1 MEIGIV
7 GLPNV
12 GKSTIFNALTS
23 GHAASSNY
31 PFTTIDPNVG
41 AAGVPDHRL
50 TRLTKIFQSA
60 KTVPTAIRFVDIA
73 GIVQGANEGLGLGN
87 KFLSHIREVD
97 AIAHMVRCFRDP
109 DVVHTMGSVD
119 PERDIEVI
127 NMELVLADLASMEK
141 QLDKAQNQAKN
152 GEKFA
157 KEYFELA
164 KRVHQCLSDGKP
176 VRALKLEASATR
188 PFGLLTDK
196 PVLYVGNV
204 DESKESVELA
214 NKLLPKIASR
224 DDASWLTICGK
235 LEAEIAELEGADRE
249 AFLKDLGLK
258 QSGLERM
265 IEAAYK
271 LLGLITFLTSG
282 PDETRAWTVKKGA
295 AAPEAAGKIHSDI
308 EKGFIRADI
317 YHFNDID
324 SLGSEAAVREKGLLR
339 SEGKTYLMK
348 DGDVV
353 FFHFQNR

>member
-41 AAGVPDHRL
+41 IAGIPDHRL
-50 TRLTKIFQSA
+50 ARLTEIFQSK

-73 GIVQGANEGLGLGN
+73 GIVKGASEGLGLGN

-97 AIAHMVRCFRDP
+97 AIAHMVRCFQDA

-119 PERDIEVI
+119 PERDVEVI

-141 QLDKAQNQAKN
+141 QLDKAQNQAKS
-152 GEKFA
+152 GDKAA
-157 KEYFELA
+157 KEYAELA
-164 KRVHQCLSDGKP
+164 KKVHQCLGEGKS
-176 VRALKLEASATR
+176 VRTLGLGVGTTR

-204 DESKESVELA
+204 DESKESLEMA
-214 NKLLPKIASR
+214 SKLLPELASR
-224 DDASWLTICGK
+224 DNASWLTICGK
-235 LEAEIAELEGADRE
+235 IEAEIAELEGVDRE

-282 PDETRAWTVKKGA
+282 PDETRAWTVKNGA
-295 AAPEAAGKIHSDI
+295 TAPEAAGRIHSDM

-324 SLGSEAAVREKGLLR
+324 ALGSEAAVREKGLLR
-339 SEGKTYLMK
+339 SEGKTYKMK
-348 DGDVV
+348 DGDVTM
-353 FFHFQNR
+353 FHFQNR